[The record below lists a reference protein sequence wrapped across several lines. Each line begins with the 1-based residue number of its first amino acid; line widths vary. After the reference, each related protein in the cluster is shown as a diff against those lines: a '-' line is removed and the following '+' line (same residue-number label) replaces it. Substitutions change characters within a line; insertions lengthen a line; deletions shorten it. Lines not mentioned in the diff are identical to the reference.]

1 MNFNNLPNKISI
13 KDNKSDIKNINSS
26 STKEIFNNFFIT
38 NINKQQK
45 TPNIKTSKSNK
56 VILDKTKLLEKYK
69 IKEKENETLKENF
82 IEFIGVNTNYLDVD
96 ELNSYFRNE
105 EEKQKHK
112 YDENL
117 KKIEEKKKLLQEL
130 NSQINKVILE
140 NYKID
145 VKDVEVLYEKKI
157 NEKKQEIKLR
167 EHELE
172 MYHQLFER
180 IYKVNYKLKNRLE
193 IEYKYRPFYNQQH
206 EKYSIIKNT
215 TLYKLQKQEKILN
228 NLNQYFENF
237 MATNEEIVSE
247 KSRQLNKAE
256 FEILL
261 IKNDI
266 ITIEKTIKNLRER
279 IDDLEEKIEKSEDN
293 YYSKNFDL
301 SSSTKTYIGHFIKM
315 EGIYQV
321 LDVENERQ
329 ILRKYTSLKQDYNDK
344 SYKIK
349 LKSMEI
355 MNLTGELKNQKEIL
369 KNINDQIN
377 LAKKALTEKKGNE
390 IEERIILK
398 KSQIKLL
405 VAQVYDVLKE
415 KINIFTQCVNNA
427 LTNISKITVSMKN
440 ATIRPPFTVESKFTD
455 KYNFML
461 SEDLKSLNVDLEK
474 ELNEK
479 QLLQFVVIL
488 IISLYKYFTN
498 ININV
503 SYFLYTRILRE
514 IKEEQYRNIVEVSQ
528 SSKNLL
534 KQVHETEKSEFKI
547 FYLKSPFLQ
556 SYYDKE
562 LNYAISRLNDKKK
575 IYMRTPKDI
584 FKQMLNDKS
593 TKNSLNNSDFS
604 NKVLNLTKTKS
615 KVQSESD
622 EISSIIDSVKD
633 SRSKKSKKDKFLLN
647 RNNSLIPK
655 DDFMKMYFT
664 FYKNSLKEKKNLN
677 KSLPKISYT
686 SLLSHRF
693 NFINQFIN
701 ENVSEKLS
709 QDKKKKIAQERIKEK
724 SKLITEKIKEK
735 ELLDFIN
742 KINKNETK
750 LKNTGGLEAKR
761 EGLFEKE
768 KDKDNDISLD
778 QEKKEQQQRLYLL
791 RKQLE
796 ESKKRK
802 KYKLKSNEPEMN
814 LISER
819 LDDLRALELYF
830 SKGNKKPVIDSSV
843 FNEYYFKIKRI
854 LKNDQNKLRENFSNS
869 VQNGFRKKNKSTKH
883 NRNSKILGRNN
894 SDDFEENNLRRM
906 AKYNTGKVHDFTGID
921 KTRQSYFRL
930 SLYNQSIKK
939 VRTSMNF
946 NQIKVINEGN
956 KADDN

>member
-13 KDNKSDIKNINSS
+13 KDNKSDIKSINSS

-96 ELNSYFRNE
+96 KLNSYFRNE

-117 KKIEEKKKLLQEL
+117 KKIEEKKKLLQKL
-130 NSQINKVILE
+130 NTQINKVILE

-172 MYHQLFER
+172 MYHQLFGR

-247 KSRQLNKAE
+247 KSKQLNKAE

-293 YYSKNFDL
+293 YYSKNSDL

-514 IKEEQYRNIVEVSQ
+514 IKEEQYRNIVEVPQ

-584 FKQMLNDKS
+584 FKQILNDKS

-647 RNNSLIPK
+647 RNNSLMPK

-843 FNEYYFKIKRI
+843 FNEYYFKIKRV

-883 NRNSKILGRNN
+883 NRNSKILGRTN
-894 SDDFEENNLRRM
+894 SEDFEENNLRRM
-906 AKYNTGKVHDFTGID
+906 SKYNTGKVHDFPLRD
-921 KTRQSYFRL
+921 KMRQSYFRL

>member
-13 KDNKSDIKNINSS
+13 KDNKSDIKSINSS

-82 IEFIGVNTNYLDVD
+82 IEFIGINTNYLDVD
-96 ELNSYFRNE
+96 KLNSYFRNE

-117 KKIEEKKKLLQEL
+117 KKIEEKKKLLQKL
-130 NSQINKVILE
+130 NTQINKVILE

-293 YYSKNFDL
+293 YYSKNLDL

-461 SEDLKSLNVDLEK
+461 SDDLKSLNVDLEK

-514 IKEEQYRNIVEVSQ
+514 IKEEQYRNIVEVPQ

-647 RNNSLIPK
+647 RNNSLMPK

-724 SKLITEKIKEK
+724 SKLIKEKIKEK

-843 FNEYYFKIKRI
+843 FNEYYFKIKRV

-883 NRNSKILGRNN
+883 NRNSKILGRTN
-894 SDDFEENNLRRM
+894 SEDFEENNLRRM
-906 AKYNTGKVHDFTGID
+906 SKYNTGKVHDLPLRD
-921 KTRQSYFRL
+921 KMRQSYFRL

-939 VRTSMNF
+939 LRTSINF

>member
-96 ELNSYFRNE
+96 KLNSYFRNE
-105 EEKQKHK
+105 EEKKKHK

-172 MYHQLFER
+172 MYHQLFGR

-843 FNEYYFKIKRI
+843 FNEYYFKIKRV
-854 LKNDQNKLRENFSNS
+854 LKNDQNKMRENFSSS
-869 VQNGFRKKNKSTKH
+869 VQNGFRKKNKSMKH
-883 NRNSKILGRNN
+883 NRNSKILGRTN
-894 SDDFEENNLRRM
+894 SEDFEENNLRRM
-906 AKYNTGKVHDFTGID
+906 AKYNTGKVHDFSGRD

-930 SLYNQSIKK
+930 SLYNQSFKK

>member
-13 KDNKSDIKNINSS
+13 KDNKSDIKSINSS

-82 IEFIGVNTNYLDVD
+82 IEFIGINTNYLDVD
-96 ELNSYFRNE
+96 KLNSYFRNE

-117 KKIEEKKKLLQEL
+117 KKIEEKKKLLQKL
-130 NSQINKVILE
+130 NTQINKVILE

-293 YYSKNFDL
+293 YYSKNLDL

-461 SEDLKSLNVDLEK
+461 SDDLKSLNVDLEK

-514 IKEEQYRNIVEVSQ
+514 IKEEQYRNIVEVPQ

-647 RNNSLIPK
+647 RNNSLMPK

-724 SKLITEKIKEK
+724 SKLIKEKIKEK

-843 FNEYYFKIKRI
+843 FNEYYFKIKRV

-883 NRNSKILGRNN
+883 NRNSKILGRTN
-894 SDDFEENNLRRM
+894 SEDFEENNLRRM
-906 AKYNTGKVHDFTGID
+906 SKYNTGKVHDFIGRD
-921 KTRQSYFRL
+921 KMRQSYFRL

>member
-45 TPNIKTSKSNK
+45 TANIKTSKSNK

-96 ELNSYFRNE
+96 KLNSYFRNE

-117 KKIEEKKKLLQEL
+117 KKIEEKKKLLQKL
-130 NSQINKVILE
+130 NTQINKVILE

-172 MYHQLFER
+172 MYHQLFGR

-301 SSSTKTYIGHFIKM
+301 SSSSKTYIGHFIKM

-329 ILRKYTSLKQDYNDK
+329 ILRKYTSLKHDYNDK

-514 IKEEQYRNIVEVSQ
+514 IKEEQYRNIVEVPQ

-584 FKQMLNDKS
+584 FKQILNDKS

-633 SRSKKSKKDKFLLN
+633 SRAKKSKKDKFLLN
-647 RNNSLIPK
+647 RNNSLMPK

-701 ENVSEKLS
+701 ENVSEKLT

-843 FNEYYFKIKRI
+843 FNEYYFKIKRV

-883 NRNSKILGRNN
+883 NRNSKILGRTN
-894 SDDFEENNLRRM
+894 SEDFEENNLRRM
-906 AKYNTGKVHDFTGID
+906 SKYNTGKVHDFIGRD
-921 KTRQSYFRL
+921 KMRQSYFRL

-939 VRTSMNF
+939 VRTSINF

>member
-96 ELNSYFRNE
+96 ELNRDFRNE
-105 EEKQKHK
+105 EEKKKHK

-664 FYKNSLKEKKNLN
+664 FYKNSLKEKKKFKQKFTKN
-677 KSLPKISYT
+677 K
-686 SLLSHRF
+686 
-693 NFINQFIN
+693 
-701 ENVSEKLS
+701 
-709 QDKKKKIAQERIKEK
+709 
-724 SKLITEKIKEK
+724 
-735 ELLDFIN
+735 
-742 KINKNETK
+742 
-750 LKNTGGLEAKR
+750 
-761 EGLFEKE
+761 
-768 KDKDNDISLD
+768 
-778 QEKKEQQQRLYLL
+778 
-791 RKQLE
+791 
-796 ESKKRK
+796 
-802 KYKLKSNEPEMN
+802 
-814 LISER
+814 
-819 LDDLRALELYF
+819 LYF
-830 SKGNKKPVIDSSV
+830 FIISS
-843 FNEYYFKIKRI
+843 I
-854 LKNDQNKLRENFSNS
+854 
-869 VQNGFRKKNKSTKH
+869 
-883 NRNSKILGRNN
+883 
-894 SDDFEENNLRRM
+894 
-906 AKYNTGKVHDFTGID
+906 
-921 KTRQSYFRL
+921 
-930 SLYNQSIKK
+930 
-939 VRTSMNF
+939 
-946 NQIKVINEGN
+946 
-956 KADDN
+956 

>member
-13 KDNKSDIKNINSS
+13 KDNKSDIKSVNSS

-82 IEFIGVNTNYLDVD
+82 IEFIGINTNYLDVD
-96 ELNSYFRNE
+96 KLNSYFRNE

-117 KKIEEKKKLLQEL
+117 KKIEEKKKLLQKL
-130 NSQINKVILE
+130 NTQINKVILE

-461 SEDLKSLNVDLEK
+461 SDDLKSLNVDLEK

-514 IKEEQYRNIVEVSQ
+514 IKEEQYRNIVEVPQ

-647 RNNSLIPK
+647 RNNSLMPK

-724 SKLITEKIKEK
+724 SKLIKEKIKEK

-883 NRNSKILGRNN
+883 NRNSKILGRTN
-894 SDDFEENNLRRM
+894 SEDFEENNLRRM
-906 AKYNTGKVHDFTGID
+906 SKYNTGKVHDFTGID

-930 SLYNQSIKK
+930 SLYNQSVKK